1 LIRKKKQ
8 AKTAAREKQAK
19 TEPVKTE
26 AASKLTELEE
36 ALGKALAEK
45 DELKDKLLRAYA
57 ELENVR
63 NRSRRDVQ
71 EAGKYAIDKFASAI
85 IEVVDNLERA
95 VAIEK
100 GNEEE
105 LRTGVKMTLD
115 SWHET
120 LHKFGLERL
129 DAEGAQFDPHL
140 HEAMLHVPS
149 DRDEGQVIEQ
159 YVAGYTL
166 HGRLLRPAKV
176 VVSSGPPEQKADAR
190 KENSGA

>member
-8 AKTAAREKQAK
+8 AKTATREKQAK
-19 TEPVKTE
+19 KESGKTE
-26 AASKLTELEE
+26 ATSKLAKIEE

-71 EAGKYAIDKFASAI
+71 EAGKYAVDRFASAI

-95 VAIEK
+95 IAIEK

-105 LRTGVKMTLD
+105 LRTGVQMTLD
-115 SWHET
+115 AWHET
-120 LHKFGLERL
+120 IHKFGMERL
-129 DAEGAQFDPHL
+129 DAAGAQFDPHL

-149 DRDEGQVIEQ
+149 DRGEGQVIEQ

-176 VVSSGPPEQKADAR
+176 VVSSGPPGQKADTR
-190 KENSGA
+190 EENSGA